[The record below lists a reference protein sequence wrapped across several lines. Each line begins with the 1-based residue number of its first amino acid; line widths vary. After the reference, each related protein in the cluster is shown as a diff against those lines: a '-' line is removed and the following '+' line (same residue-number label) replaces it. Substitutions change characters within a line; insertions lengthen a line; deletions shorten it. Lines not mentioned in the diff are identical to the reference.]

1 MNILLTG
8 SNGFLGQ
15 YLSQFLAEKDYSVLA
30 HTRKAQTFDHPN
42 ISNIN
47 FDLNDNF

>member
-1 MNILLTG
+1 MRILLTG

-15 YLSQFLAEKDYSVLA
+15 YLSQFLAEKSYSILA
-30 HTRKAQTFDHPN
+30 HTRKAQTFDNPN

-47 FDLNDNF
+47 FLT